1 MHALILL
8 TCTRV
13 SSSSS
18 LYIRHN
24 WPNVTRDGGIQVVA
38 INMTDAS
45 SYYTHPD
52 EDVLKEHIKKVGK
65 TNVSLDFLR
74 DTSTDTSVHPRANG
88 KKKKCVVIP
97 HNPSVPEEILQ
108 QLFQGK
114 CQIHLSSDEYNFQ
127 ATMSVVNAFSM
138 QLLG

>member
-1 MHALILL
+1 M
-8 TCTRV
+8 
-13 SSSSS
+13 
-18 LYIRHN
+18 
-24 WPNVTRDGGIQVVA
+24 TRDGGIQVVA

-74 DTSTDTSVHPRANG
+74 DTSTDTSVRPRTNG
-88 KKKKCVVIP
+88 KKKKCVVIL
-97 HNPSVPEEILQ
+97 HNPSTPEEILQ
-108 QLFQGK
+108 RLFQGE
-114 CQIHLSSDEYNFQ
+114 CQIHFSYEEYNFQ
-127 ATMSVVNAFSM
+127 STMSVVNLFSM

>member
-1 MHALILL
+1 M
-8 TCTRV
+8 TQ
-13 SSSSS
+13 
-18 LYIRHN
+18 
-24 WPNVTRDGGIQVVA
+24 DGGTQVVA

-74 DTSTDTSVHPRANG
+74 DTSTDTSVRPRANG

-97 HNPSVPEEILQ
+97 HIPSLPKEILQ
-108 QLFQGK
+108 RLFQGK
-114 CQIHLSSDEYNFQ
+114 
-127 ATMSVVNAFSM
+127 
-138 QLLG
+138 